1 MSVCVLVCVGVCAAS
16 IQSSSLRSLSPGC
29 PELAPCCCPSFSVG
43 SASCIEADEYS
54 GQATSGRGVAHGDCP
69 GHETFQT
76 GKDPAFE
83 APLDVPNQVASD
95 KTEAPLIVQS

>member
-1 MSVCVLVCVGVCAAS
+1 M
-16 IQSSSLRSLSPGC
+16 
-29 PELAPCCCPSFSVG
+29 
-43 SASCIEADEYS
+43 
-54 GQATSGRGVAHGDCP
+54 AHGDCP

-76 GKDPAFE
+76 GRDPAFE